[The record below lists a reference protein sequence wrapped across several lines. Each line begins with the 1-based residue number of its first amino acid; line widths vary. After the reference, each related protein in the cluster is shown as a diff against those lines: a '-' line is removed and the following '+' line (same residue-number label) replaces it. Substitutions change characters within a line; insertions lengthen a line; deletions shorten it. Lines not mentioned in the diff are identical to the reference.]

1 MINDTIMK
9 QLESVGFSEDTE
21 DVAARVPKP
30 RLQSIH
36 RKAPSTSARPT
47 RQVSTL
53 RSREAAAALAAPRP
67 SSAPGR
73 RVAAPKSRIA
83 SAASALM
90 PQQTTRAPTN
100 RAPTNPSSMRSTASA
115 VTSNTTVGYSKGRSV
130 SSTIRDTAAVQKA
143 ASTEALLSPE
153 TYVQLYGMPPLD
165 SEMWIRCKAA
175 GCFDS
180 ADEASEELEE
190 QLPTFEED
198 EEADSFQLTL

>member
-9 QLESVGFSEDTE
+9 QLESVGFSEGTE
-21 DVAARVPKP
+21 DVAARLPKP

-36 RKAPSTSARPT
+36 RKAPSTSVRPT
-47 RQVSTL
+47 HQVSTL
-53 RSREAAAALAAPRP
+53 RSREAAAALATPRP

-73 RVAAPKSRIA
+73 HVAGPKSRIA

-90 PQQTTRAPTN
+90 PQKTT

-130 SSTIRDTAAVQKA
+130 SSTVRETAAAQKA
-143 ASTEALLSPE
+143 ANTEALLSPE

-180 ADEASEELEE
+180 VDETSQELEE
-190 QLPTFEED
+190 HLPTFEED
-198 EEADSFQLTL
+198 EEAANFQLTL